1 MEEKHLEQLTTLR
14 AVVGYLG
21 EQAESP
27 WWGSSFFSSASKAFM
42 VGMFPRSLFLARF
55 QGVCRAAMLVHD
67 EHIGVGSVQH
77 LFRLS
82 EDMEQAIHHL
92 AQSSSFSEQCETLLA
107 DRQSALDYLRR
118 QSGEDGP
125 QSVSTSAQGP
135 VRAGDMAMIRGE
147 RACPTLCAYYAGAF
161 RANTPAYPYFYLAA

>member
-27 WWGSSFFSSASKAFM
+27 WWGSSFFSSASKAFV

-55 QGVCRAAMLVHD
+55 HGVCRAAMLVHD

-82 EDMEQAIHHL
+82 EDLEQAIHHL
-92 AQSSSFSEQCETLLA
+92 AQSSTFSEQCEALIT
-107 DRQSALDYLRR
+107 DKQSALDSLLRHI
-118 QSGEDGP
+118 GEDGL
-125 QSVSTSAQGP
+125 QSVQTSAQGP
-135 VRAGDMAMIRGE
+135 VRVGDVAMVRGSS
-147 RACPTLCAYYAGAF
+147 ACSELCTYYAGAF
-161 RANTPAYPYFYLAA
+161 RANAPAYPYFYQTA